1 MSRRIV
7 LWIAFAIVHLVVGTL
22 GFSEPNLPL
31 GDVPLVYLPWSSS
44 AIAGDA
50 VVGITETWVYPSLAL
65 LPMVLA
71 HGFAWING
79 YTVGWAILATACNA
93 LVFWMLI
100 GRGRSMSR
108 TIAAWFWLGF
118 ILLLGPVGIYRI
130 DAITVP
136 IAIAGCLWLF
146 ARPRVA
152 AVLFTVGAWVKVWP
166 AALFVTALVVA
177 RRRLELLAAGA
188 LVSAAVVAVAAAAGG
203 IGHVFG
209 FVTEQTGRGLQIE
222 APVSTWWLWQAV
234 IDPERASL
242 YYDTDILTF
251 QLQGPGVAT
260 VSALMTPLLALVAG
274 GIVAIGAYKVL
285 RGARFGRL
293 MPPLALALVLAF
305 IVCNKV
311 GSPQFQ
317 TWLIAPL
324 VLAVVL
330 NRHRAWPT
338 VVLGL
343 LSAGLTHLVYPI
355 MYGEVLSVD
364 PLGIAVL
371 SARNLVLVILL
382 VVAVTQL
389 SRVPGRDE
397 EREMPAAAAVP
408 GARRAAPVPPV
419 PPAPPG
425 PATSG
430 GGAAAAPEPTPP
442 EPTSPP
448 TPEPTPEPQP

>member
-1 MSRRIV
+1 MRGVSRRIV

-50 VVGITETWVYPSLAL
+50 IVGITETWVYPSLAL

-260 VSALMTPLLALVAG
+260 ASALMTPLLALAAGALVALG
-274 GIVAIGAYKVL
+274 VYKVL

-293 MPPLALALVLAF
+293 MPPLALALVLVC
-305 IVCNKV
+305 IVFNKV

-324 VLAVVL
+324 VLAIVL

-364 PLGIAVL
+364 PFGVAVL
-371 SARNLVLVILL
+371 SARNAVLVILL
-382 VVAVTQL
+382 VVAVVQL
-389 SRVPGRDE
+389 SRVPGRE
-397 EREMPAAAAVP
+397 GAPGMAA
-408 GARRAAPVPPV
+408 ARRAA
-419 PPAPPG
+419 AE
-425 PATSG
+425 
-430 GGAAAAPEPTPP
+430 GAAETAGSVGDARPEPAKTPP
-442 EPTSPP
+442 PTS
-448 TPEPTPEPQP
+448 EPTPESQP